1 MTASAEFTQYVR
13 KPAVDATES
22 ECSAMDFSLNEEQQ
36 AIRDTCREFAEQE
49 IKPRAE
55 EMDRTGQFPYALI
68 KHMGELGLL
77 GLPFPEKYGG
87 AGADFL
93 SYCLAIEEI
102 SRGDVSVGITMEAH
116 TSLGTTPFYLF
127 GSEAQKQ
134 RYLPPL
140 ASGQQ
145 LWAFGLTEPEAG
157 SDSGGTATRAT
168 LRDGSWHI
176 NGSKAFIT
184 NAGTDIT
191 GGVTITAVTGKL
203 SNGRK
208 EITNLIVPKGTP
220 GYVIGNLYKKMG
232 WKASDTRPLSFE
244 DCVIPAEDI
253 LGQPGDGFKQFMQI
267 LDAGRVAIAAL
278 SVGLAQAC
286 LDEALNYAKTRK
298 QFGQPIGKFQAIQFK
313 LADMDTEIELARLMY
328 YKAAWLHMQGKPY
341 TREASIAK
349 LFASETARRAADQ
362 AVQIHGGYGFMD
374 EYPVSRYWRSV
385 KVNEIGEGTSE
396 VQRIIIAKHLG
407 C

>member
-1 MTASAEFTQYVR
+1 
-13 KPAVDATES
+13 
-22 ECSAMDFSLNEEQQ
+22 MDFTLNDEQL

-49 IKPRAE
+49 IKPLAE
-55 EMDRTGQFPYALI
+55 EMDRTGQFPYALVR
-68 KHMGELGLL
+68 KMGELGLL
-77 GLPFPEKYGG
+77 GLPFPEEYGG

-116 TSLGTTPFYLF
+116 TSLGASPFYLF
-127 GSEAQKQ
+127 GSEEQKEQ
-134 RYLPPL
+134 YLPPL
-140 ASGQQ
+140 ASGKQ
-145 LWAFGLTEPEAG
+145 LWAFGLTEPGAG
-157 SDSGGTATRAT
+157 SDSGGTQTRAV
-168 LRDGSWHI
+168 LHDGNWHI

-184 NAGTDIT
+184 NAGTDMT
-191 GGVTITAVTGKL
+191 GGVTITAVTGTRPD
-203 SNGRK
+203 GRG
-208 EITNLIVPKGTP
+208 EITNIIVPKGTP
-220 GYVIGNLYKKMG
+220 GYVIGNPYKKMG

-244 DCVIPAEDI
+244 DCSVPEENT
-253 LGQPGDGFKQFMQI
+253 LGQRGEGLKNFMQI

-286 LDEALNYAKTRK
+286 LDEALSYAKERK
-298 QFGQPIGKFQAIQFK
+298 QFGRPISKFQAIQFK

-328 YKAAWLHMQGKPY
+328 YKAAWLHMQGQSY
-341 TREASIAK
+341 TREASMAK
-349 LFASETARRAADQ
+349 LFASETAKRAADQ

-385 KVNEIGEGTSE
+385 KINEIGEGTSE
-396 VQRIIIAKHLG
+396 VQRILIAKRLG

>member
-1 MTASAEFTQYVR
+1 
-13 KPAVDATES
+13 
-22 ECSAMDFSLNEEQQ
+22 MDFTLNEEQT
-36 AIRDTCREFAEQE
+36 AIRDTCRSFAEQE
-49 IKPRAE
+49 IKPLAE
-55 EMDRTGQFPYALI
+55 EMDATGSFPYTLVH
-68 KHMGELGLL
+68 KMGEIGLL
-77 GLPFPEKYGG
+77 GLPFPEEYGG

-116 TSLGTTPFYLF
+116 ISLGATPFYLF
-127 GSEAQKQ
+127 GSQEQ
-134 RYLPPL
+134 RERFLPPL
-140 ASGQQ
+140 ARGEH

-157 SDSGGTATRAT
+157 SDSGGTQTHAT
-168 LRDGSWHI
+168 LLDGEWHI

-184 NAGTDIT
+184 NAGTNMT
-191 GGVTITAVTGKL
+191 SGVTITAVTGMRPD
-203 SNGRK
+203 GHK
-208 EITNLIVPKGTP
+208 EITNIIVPNNTP
-220 GYVIGNLYKKMG
+220 GYIIGSPYKKMG
-232 WKASDTRPLSFE
+232 WKASDTRPLTFE
-244 DCVIPAEDI
+244 DCAIPEHDI
-253 LGQPGDGFKQFMQI
+253 LGQRGDGFKQFMQI

-278 SVGLAQAC
+278 SVGLDQAC
-286 LDEALNYAKTRK
+286 LDEALSYAKERK
-298 QFGQPIGKFQAIQFK
+298 QFGKHLSKFQAIQFK

-328 YKAAWLHMQGKPY
+328 YKAAWLHMQHKSY

-349 LFASETARRAADQ
+349 LFASETAKRAADQ

-396 VQRIIIAKHLG
+396 VQRMLIAKLLG

>member
-1 MTASAEFTQYVR
+1 
-13 KPAVDATES
+13 
-22 ECSAMDFSLNEEQQ
+22 
-36 AIRDTCREFAEQE
+36 
-49 IKPRAE
+49 
-55 EMDRTGQFPYALI
+55 
-68 KHMGELGLL
+68 LGLL
-77 GLPFPEKYGG
+77 GLPFPEEYGG

-116 TSLGTTPFYLF
+116 ISLGASPFYLF
-127 GSEAQKQ
+127 GSEDQKQ
-134 RYLPPL
+134 RYLPTL

-168 LRDGSWHI
+168 LREGHWHI

-184 NAGTDIT
+184 NAGTEIT
-191 GGVTITAVTGKL
+191 GGVTITAVTGQQPG
-203 SNGRK
+203 GRK
-208 EITNLIVPKGTP
+208 EITNIIVPKGTP
-220 GYVIGNLYKKMG
+220 GYIIGNPYKKMG
-232 WKASDTRPLSFE
+232 WKASDTRPLTFE
-244 DCVIPAEDI
+244 DCVIPAADI

-286 LDEALNYAKTRK
+286 LDEALSYAKTRK
-298 QFGQPIGKFQAIQFK
+298 QFGQPISKFQAIQFK

-328 YKAAWLHMQGKPY
+328 YKAAWLHMQGKSY
-341 TREASIAK
+341 TREASMAK
-349 LFASETARRAADQ
+349 LFASETAKRAADQ

-385 KVNEIGEGTSE
+385 KINEIGEGTSE
-396 VQRIIIAKHLG
+396 VQRLLIAKALD

>member
-1 MTASAEFTQYVR
+1 
-13 KPAVDATES
+13 
-22 ECSAMDFSLNEEQQ
+22 MDFSLNEEQL
-36 AIRDTCREFAEQE
+36 AIRNTCREFAEQE

-55 EMDRTGQFPYALI
+55 EMDRTGEFPYDLI
-68 KHMGELGLL
+68 RKMGELGLL
-77 GLPFPEKYGG
+77 GLPFPEEYGG

-93 SYCLAIEEI
+93 SYCIAIEEI
-102 SRGDVSVGITMEAH
+102 ARGDAAVAITMEAH
-116 TSLGTTPFYLF
+116 TSLGAMPFYLF
-127 GSEAQKQ
+127 GTKEQKE

-145 LWAFGLTEPEAG
+145 LWAFGMTEPEAG
-157 SDSGGTATRAT
+157 SDAGNPRTRAT
-168 LRDGSWHI
+168 LKDGYWHI
-176 NGSKAFIT
+176 NGAKSFIT

-191 GGVTITAVTGKL
+191 GGVTITAVTGTRPD
-203 SNGRK
+203 GRK
-208 EITNLIVPKGTP
+208 EITNIIVPKGTP
-220 GYVIGNLYKKMG
+220 GYIIGNPYKKMG
-232 WKASDTRPLSFE
+232 WKASDTRPLTFE
-244 DCVIPAEDI
+244 DCVVPAEDI
-253 LGQPGDGFKQFMQI
+253 LGQRGDGFKQFMQI
-267 LDAGRVAIAAL
+267 LDAGRIAIAAL
-278 SVGLAQAC
+278 SVWLAQAC
-286 LDEALNYAKTRK
+286 LDEALSYAKTRK

-341 TREASIAK
+341 TREASMAK
-349 LFASETARRAADQ
+349 LFASETAKRAADQ

-396 VQRIIIAKHLG
+396 VQRIIIAKTLG